1 MNRNIA
7 LKISYDGS
15 CFHGWQFQENAY
27 TVQQAMQDG
36 WSKLTDERI
45 NIIGSSRTD
54 AGVHATGLVANFKTS
69 AKIPANRIHLALNTV
84 LPDGISVITAKE
96 VAQDFNARFDAL
108 GKYYSYFFYHST
120 ARPAILR
127 NFTAHITGALDLQK
141 MQEACALFVGEQDF
155 AALADQATS
164 VKTTIRKIL
173 RLQISEYVDNII
185 RLDIVGTGFLY
196 HMIRILAGTLFYIGS
211 GKIDSKDIPRYLASK
226 DRTLMGKTM
235 PAQGLF
241 LNKVYYQTI
250 LFGQDG
256 LTDFYDDSINK
267 YDVR

>member
-1 MNRNIA
+1 MYRNIA
-7 LKISYDGS
+7 LKIAYDGS
-15 CFHGWQFQENAY
+15 CFHGWQFQKNAY
-27 TVQQAMQDG
+27 TVQQAMQDS
-36 WSKLTDERI
+36 WSKLIGERI
-45 NIIGSSRTD
+45 NVIGSSRTD

-69 AKIPANRIHLALNTV
+69 AKIPADRIHLALNTM
-84 LPDGISVITAKE
+84 LPDGVSVIAAKE

-108 GKYYSYFFYHST
+108 GKHYSYFFYHSS

-127 NFTAHITGALDLQK
+127 NFTAHITGALNLQK
-141 MQEACALFVGEQDF
+141 MQEACALFIGEKDF
-155 AALADQATS
+155 AALADQGTP

-173 RLQISEYVDNII
+173 RLQISEHADNVIC
-185 RLDIVGTGFLY
+185 LNIVGTGFLY

-211 GKIDSKDIPRYLASK
+211 GKIESKDIPQYLASK

-241 LNKVYYQTI
+241 LNKVYYQNI

-256 LTDFYDDSINK
+256 MADFYNDSINIM
-267 YDVR
+267 

>member
-1 MNRNIA
+1 MNKNIA

-15 CFHGWQFQENAY
+15 CFHGWQLQKNAY

-36 WSKLTDERI
+36 WAELTGEKI

-69 AKIPANRIHLALNTV
+69 AKIPTDRIHLALNTV
-84 LPDGISVITAKE
+84 LPAGVSVIAAKE
-96 VAQDFNARFDAL
+96 VARDFNARFDAQ
-108 GKYYSYFFYHST
+108 GKHYSYFYYHST
-120 ARPAILR
+120 AKPSILR
-127 NFTAHITGALDLQK
+127 NFTAHISGEIDLQR
-141 MQEACALFVGEQDF
+141 MQDACVHFIGEKDF
-155 AALADQATS
+155 AALADQGTS
-164 VKTTIRKIL
+164 VNTTVREIL
-173 RLQISEYVDNII
+173 RLQIAEYAENII
-185 RLDIVGTGFLY
+185 RLDVVGTGFLY

-211 GKIDSKDIPRYLASK
+211 GKIDSKDIPEYLESK

-241 LNKVYYQTI
+241 LNKVFYPKV

-256 LTDFYDDSINK
+256 LMEFYDRQFNNYI
-267 YDVR
+267 